1 VKTLS
6 EEASNR
12 KALIDSLKR
21 RLNVATTEKSQ
32 YEASCAKL
40 KQDVEKK
47 EQRIHA
53 LQARVGVSEQAL
65 AALEQTATEQMEGL
79 TQQSSQTLD
88 RVQRHLG
95 QACSQLEQLHC
106 FIKTLASEILLDVQE
121 VKQQLMSRRRQRQA
135 GSVAAKSS
143 LSAKSMIK
151 AKSIAASILN
161 MSENDLADI
170 MEMDQRT
177 ATCTET
183 LRDQEWLDRL
193 NFILQQKI
201 LSAGQLMEAVRV
213 KMKERKVLTEELA
226 ALAAPVSE
234 KA

>member
-1 VKTLS
+1 MKGTEFRNFYGLLEKFKSRETRGVFNIKAVIPQLS
-6 EEASNR
+6 INGATNPEVHTPTGEC
-12 KALIDSLKR
+12 KAKPKR
-21 RLNVATTEKSQ
+21 
-32 YEASCAKL
+32 
-40 KQDVEKK
+40 
-47 EQRIHA
+47 IW
-53 LQARVGVSEQAL
+53 
-65 AALEQTATEQMEGL
+65 
-79 TQQSSQTLD
+79 
-88 RVQRHLG
+88 
-95 QACSQLEQLHC
+95 
-106 FIKTLASEILLDVQE
+106 TLASEILLDVQE

-193 NFILQQKI
+193 NFILQQK
-201 LSAGQLMEAVRV
+201 
-213 KMKERKVLTEELA
+213 
-226 ALAAPVSE
+226 
-234 KA
+234 